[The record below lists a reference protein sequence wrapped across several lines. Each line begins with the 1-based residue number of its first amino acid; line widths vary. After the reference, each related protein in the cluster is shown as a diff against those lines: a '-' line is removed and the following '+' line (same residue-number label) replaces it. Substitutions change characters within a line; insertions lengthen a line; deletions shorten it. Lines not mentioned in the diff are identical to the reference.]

1 MEDSLILARKLLQII
16 PTVMQTLAAEL
27 RKTGQLLSPSQFG
40 VMVALH
46 YHHCNLS
53 ELAEHQGVS
62 LPTMSSTITR
72 LEENGLV
79 KRTRDGSDRRVVMV
93 ELTSSG
99 KEKLAQ
105 ISDLAETRIGS
116 MLDDLSTDNKKSL
129 ADGLEIL
136 CKIFDLDEMMDDS
149 RDGLTGIDSNNTFTH
164 GDTRTA

>member
-1 MEDSLILARKLLQII
+1 MEDPLILARKLLQII
-16 PTVMQTLAAEL
+16 PPVMQTLAAEL

-46 YHHCNLS
+46 YHPCNLS
-53 ELAEHQGVS
+53 ELAEYQGVS

-79 KRTRDGSDRRVVMV
+79 KRTRDVSDRRVVMV
-93 ELTSSG
+93 GLTSSG
-99 KEKLAQ
+99 IEKLAQ

-116 MLDDLSTDNKKSL
+116 MLNDLSTDNKKSL

-136 CKIFDLDEMMDDS
+136 CKIFDLDEMIDDS
-149 RDGLTGIDSNNTFTH
+149 GDELTSIDSKNENMQ
-164 GDTRTA
+164 GYK

>member
-1 MEDSLILARKLLQII
+1 MEDSRTLARDLLQII
-16 PTVMQTLAAEL
+16 PPVMQTLASEL

-40 VMVALH
+40 VMVTLH
-46 YHHCNLS
+46 YHPSNLS

-79 KRTRDGSDRRVVMV
+79 KRTRDVCDRRVVMV
-93 ELTSSG
+93 ELTTSG

-116 MLDDLSTDNKKSL
+116 MICDLSADNKKTL

-136 CKIFDLDEMMDDS
+136 CRVFDL
-149 RDGLTGIDSNNTFTH
+149 N
-164 GDTRTA
+164 